1 MSFWKSCFQC
11 ILFPHPVLL
20 FLLTPISVV
29 LLIHSFL
36 VCAPTDP
43 ISLLAYTLS
52 FYVLL
57 TVCLCIPNLIN
68 FFLRFKKNNKYVIRY
83 TSDVHLRVNLS
94 LFRGFFFSAS
104 YAVFQLVLGIY
115 HASVWFYSMACYY
128 LLLAV
133 MRLLLVRHT
142 RSYAPGQS
150 QELEWKKYR
159 FCGICLLIMNCAVAI
174 IIFYIVWQNR
184 TFRHHE
190 ITTIAM
196 AAYTFT
202 SLTLAIINV
211 IRYRKYKSPVY
222 SASKIISLAAAA
234 VSMLTLETA
243 MITVFG
249 AGESELFRRIMLSCT
264 GAAVVF
270 VIQGLAIYMIRN
282 ASQNLRTSASNTP

>member
-20 FLLTPISVV
+20 FLLTPISAV

-52 FYVLL
+52 FYALL
-57 TVCLCIPNLIN
+57 TICLRIPKLIN
-68 FFLRFKKNNKYVIRY
+68 FFLRFKKNNKYVVRY

-94 LFRGFFFSAS
+94 LFRGFFFSAG
-104 YAVFQLVLGIY
+104 YAVFQLALGIY

-128 LLLAV
+128 LLLAI

-159 FCGICLLIMNCAVAI
+159 FCGAP
-174 IIFYIVWQNR
+174 R
-184 TFRHHE
+184 
-190 ITTIAM
+190 
-196 AAYTFT
+196 
-202 SLTLAIINV
+202 
-211 IRYRKYKSPVY
+211 
-222 SASKIISLAAAA
+222 
-234 VSMLTLETA
+234 
-243 MITVFG
+243 
-249 AGESELFRRIMLSCT
+249 
-264 GAAVVF
+264 
-270 VIQGLAIYMIRN
+270 
-282 ASQNLRTSASNTP
+282 